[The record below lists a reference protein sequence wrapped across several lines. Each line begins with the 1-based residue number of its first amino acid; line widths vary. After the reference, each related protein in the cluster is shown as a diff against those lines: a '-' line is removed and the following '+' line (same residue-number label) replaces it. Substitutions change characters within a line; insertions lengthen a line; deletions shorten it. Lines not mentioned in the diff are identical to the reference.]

1 MILIQLLI
9 IGIVVGAICTLILLL
24 VCTLE
29 EVGRYPLA
37 AFLPAFLIM
46 FLENDL
52 SSIMVAGLLI
62 MGGFL
67 GNYLIIA
74 IGKIRSKKEPEDRS
88 APVVETQTTNKPTSL
103 ADYL

>member
-1 MILIQLLI
+1 MVLIQLLI
-9 IGIVVGAICTLILLL
+9 TGIVVGAICTTILLL
-24 VCTLE
+24 VCSLE
-29 EVGRYPLA
+29 EVERYPLA

-74 IGKIRSKKEPEDRS
+74 IGKSRSKKEQDDPK
-88 APVVETQTTNKPTSL
+88 APIVETETVNKPTSL